1 MFHPVHPFGFYGF
14 RNIASNVINNM
25 MLPPLLMH
33 NISDFDDAP
42 YLTPTATKLMR
53 NISDGKRVPLEEDV
67 EESQIDYAGL

>member
-1 MFHPVHPFGFYGF
+1 
-14 RNIASNVINNM
+14 
-25 MLPPLLMH
+25 MH